1 MKKNTLLIGLLLVS
15 GTLAAQDWPTV
26 QTEARPG
33 SRWWWMGNTVD
44 IPNLTYNID
53 EYAKTGLG
61 TLEVTPIYGVQG
73 MDDKELKFL
82 SSEWTA
88 MLKHT
93 QAEANRNG
101 MQIDMNTGTGW
112 PFGGP
117 EVTLEDAATKA
128 IFQEYKI
135 EGGEEN
141 ILNLEVK
148 DPKQAKVAKLNK
160 VMAYNAQG
168 QKLDITSKV
177 KDYRLT
183 WKAPKGEWR
192 IIALYI
198 GKTQQKVKRA
208 APGGEGYV
216 MNHLDKGSVKRYLD
230 KFDRAFQRDKVTYPK
245 TFFNDSYEVYQ
256 ADWTPTLLE
265 EFARRR
271 GYKLENYFPEFLDEK
286 RPEITTRIITDYRE
300 TISDLLIEN
309 FTRQWTA
316 WAHKHGSITRNQGHG
331 SPANLI
337 DVYASVDIPECE
349 GFGLSQFH
357 IKGLRQDSLTR
368 KNDSDISMLKYAS
381 SAAHITGKPYTSSET
396 FTWLTEHF
404 RTSLSQCKPDMD
416 LMFVSGVNHMFFHGT
431 PYSPKEAEWP
441 GWLFYATINM
451 SPTNSIWRDAPAFF
465 QYITRCQSFLQMG
478 KPDNDFLVYLPVYDM
493 WEEQPGRLLLF
504 DIL

>member
-1 MKKNTLLIGLLLVS
+1 
-15 GTLAAQDWPTV
+15 
-26 QTEARPG
+26 
-33 SRWWWMGNTVD
+33 
-44 IPNLTYNID
+44 
-53 EYAKTGLG
+53 
-61 TLEVTPIYGVQG
+61 
-73 MDDKELKFL
+73 
-82 SSEWTA
+82 
-88 MLKHT
+88 
-93 QAEANRNG
+93 
-101 MQIDMNTGTGW
+101 
-112 PFGGP
+112 
-117 EVTLEDAATKA
+117 
-128 IFQEYKI
+128 
-135 EGGEEN
+135 
-141 ILNLEVK
+141 
-148 DPKQAKVAKLNK
+148 
-160 VMAYNAQG
+160 
-168 QKLDITSKV
+168 
-177 KDYRLT
+177 
-183 WKAPKGEWR
+183 
-192 IIALYI
+192 
-198 GKTQQKVKRA
+198 
-208 APGGEGYV
+208 

-256 ADWTPTLLE
+256 ADWTPALLE

-404 RTSLSQCKPDMD
+404 RTSLSQCKPEYGSDVCLRSEPYVFSRHPLFSQRGGMAG
-416 LMFVSGVNHMFFHGT
+416 LVILLPLSICRRPIASGVT
-431 PYSPKEAEWP
+431 PRLFSNTSPVARVSCKWVSLIMTSLFIFRYMICGKNNRDGFSYSTSTKWP
-441 GWLFYATINM
+441 SVLR
-451 SPTNSIWRDAPAFF
+451 S
-465 QYITRCQSFLQMG
+465 L
-478 KPDNDFLVYLPVYDM
+478 
-493 WEEQPGRLLLF
+493 
-504 DIL
+504 

>member
-53 EYAKTGLG
+53 EYAKAGLG

-82 SSEWTA
+82 SPEWTA

-160 VMAYNAQG
+160 VMAYNAQE

-286 RPEITTRIITDYRE
+286 RPEKTTRIITD
-300 TISDLLIEN
+300 
-309 FTRQWTA
+309 
-316 WAHKHGSITRNQGHG
+316 
-331 SPANLI
+331 
-337 DVYASVDIPECE
+337 
-349 GFGLSQFH
+349 
-357 IKGLRQDSLTR
+357 
-368 KNDSDISMLKYAS
+368 
-381 SAAHITGKPYTSSET
+381 
-396 FTWLTEHF
+396 
-404 RTSLSQCKPDMD
+404 
-416 LMFVSGVNHMFFHGT
+416 
-431 PYSPKEAEWP
+431 
-441 GWLFYATINM
+441 
-451 SPTNSIWRDAPAFF
+451 
-465 QYITRCQSFLQMG
+465 
-478 KPDNDFLVYLPVYDM
+478 
-493 WEEQPGRLLLF
+493 
-504 DIL
+504 